1 MPNCSGECLWW
12 KLSPIVGRIIF
23 NIDSKNS
30 MLFAKRD
37 KSRREGSA
45 CDNDTEGSTMLL
57 SYFEFIEGIQ

>member
-1 MPNCSGECLWW
+1 
-12 KLSPIVGRIIF
+12 
-23 NIDSKNS
+23 
-30 MLFAKRD
+30 MLFPKRD